1 MTKDE
6 LITRWQERDLSWS
19 QISSFEYD
27 PEQWFQSYFLG
38 IKSPQSAEMLFGSKV
53 GKQLETDPTFLPMI
67 QRRSTMEY
75 EFKAI
80 HKRKGKRDIKCVG
93 YADSFG
99 EHTDDYYTHALE
111 EYKSGVK
118 AWDQK
123 RVDQHGQITMYLYM
137 KYLRDKTMPEHILC
151 SLHWMPTKK
160 TEHGDFTV
168 TIEFVDDIES
178 KIQHF
183 HTKRTMRDLIEFGQR
198 IDNTISKMEEYIENH
213 AN

>member
-1 MTKDE
+1 MTKEE

-19 QISSFEYD
+19 QISSFEYS
-27 PEQWFQSYFLG
+27 PEDWYKSYFLG
-38 IKSPQSAEMLFGSKV
+38 IKSPPSAEMLFGSKV
-53 GKQLETDPTFLPMI
+53 GKQLETDPEYLPMI
-67 QRRSTMEY
+67 PREETMEY
-75 EFKAI
+75 KFEAI
-80 HKRKGKRDIKCVG
+80 HKRKGKRDIRLLG

-99 EHTDDYYTHALE
+99 EAVLKLR
-111 EYKSGVK
+111 EYKTGVK

-123 RVDQHGQITMYLYM
+123 RVDLHGQITMYLYM

-183 HTKRTMRDLIEFGQR
+183 NTKRTMRDLIEFGQR
-198 IDNTISKMEEYIENH
+198 IDNTISKMEEYIESH
-213 AN
+213 A